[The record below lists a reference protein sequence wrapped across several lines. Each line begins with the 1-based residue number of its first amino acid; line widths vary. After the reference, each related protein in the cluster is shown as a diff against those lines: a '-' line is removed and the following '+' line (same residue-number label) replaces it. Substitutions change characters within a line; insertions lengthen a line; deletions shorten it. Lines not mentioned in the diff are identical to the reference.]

1 MTVRMGCDNTRV
13 IVGARYVTFE
23 IIAQCPQLAVA
34 SNACVVASDT
44 LDSPE
49 ALE

>member
-1 MTVRMGCDNTRV
+1 MTVRMGCYILEFN
-13 IVGARYVTFE
+13 IVGAVCTFE

-34 SNACVVASDT
+34 SNACVVASDS
-44 LDSPE
+44 LDSLE